1 MMARASRRG
10 APARRVGS
18 LAALALLA
26 AAALA
31 PAAGAQEPPGPL
43 LIDRGVAPGSTPG
56 RPRIRLVPE
65 PRAAMGGTNGEV
77 TVGDPF
83 WATVRTEGP
92 RGYRLL
98 PQSLIEAYA
107 ARPEL
112 AVVGSERRDGLL
124 RLRIAL
130 FRPGDVVL
138 PRVTASVV
146 TDRGDTLAVPVDA
159 DTMRVASVLAPGDTV
174 LADIK
179 PPWAPGGIP
188 AWVWWLA
195 AAAAVLTAVLVWRW
209 RRRRPAPAVA
219 LRPPRDAYREARERI
234 AALGAEPA
242 DPEGAIAAAGGI
254 GDALRGYLA
263 EAWGI
268 AARERTTFELLPSL
282 PPAAVSERASLGGAF
297 TVADLAKFA
306 RLAPHRGDVPPLA
319 TRAIATLDRLEDARQ
334 KAEQAAASPT
344 TGAPSPA
351 AALGAPS
358 PGTPAPADGTREAA
372 S

>member
-1 MMARASRRG
+1 
-10 APARRVGS
+10 
-18 LAALALLA
+18 
-26 AAALA
+26 
-31 PAAGAQEPPGPL
+31 
-43 LIDRGVAPGSTPG
+43 
-56 RPRIRLVPE
+56 
-65 PRAAMGGTNGEV
+65 MGGTGDEV

-138 PRVTASVV
+138 PTVTASVV
-146 TDRGDTLAVPVDA
+146 TDRGDTLAVPVGA

-195 AAAAVLTAVLVWRW
+195 AAAAALAALLVWRW

-242 DPEGAIAAAGGI
+242 DPEAAITAAAGI

-263 EAWGI
+263 EVWGI
-268 AARERTTFELLPSL
+268 PARERTTFELLPSL
-282 PPAAVSERASLGGAF
+282 PPAAVAERAALGGAF

-306 RLAPHRGDVPPLA
+306 RLAPHRAEVPPLA
-319 TRAIATLDRLEDARQ
+319 TRAIATLDRLEVARQ
-334 KAEQAAASPT
+334 RIEEAAAAP
-344 TGAPSPA
+344 GAP
-351 AALGAPS
+351 PS
-358 PGTPAPADGTREAA
+358 GTAAPADGTREAA